1 MVDKNSSNP
10 TEEPKDIRPVRSET
24 ISSRSRKSV
33 GGSSMLFTATLGFI
47 NLAGLVLISFWFFNT
62 SGNQQTAGQGFVER
76 ISTVE
81 EALFQK
87 NIEME
92 ELIDSMDQD
101 LKFMNK
107 EIRKLWDLANKKN
120 RKEIQFNLQ
129 NVNDLKVQVAELL
142 KSINSIGAKQ
152 RARDLEF
159 AKLEKQLSILESKI
173 NDLSPENNDGNLEG
187 RLILQEEAQEAM
199 DVYRVQVNKTL
210 MNLQKQTDRLQIKLE
225 LYHSEQATSQE

>member
-62 SGNQQTAGQGFVER
+62 SGNQQAAGQGFVER

-81 EALFQK
+81 ETLFQK
-87 NIEME
+87 NIEIE
-92 ELIDSMDQD
+92 ELIDSTGQD

-107 EIRKLWDLANKKN
+107 EIRKLWDLTNKKN

>member
-24 ISSRSRKSV
+24 ISLRSGKSI
-33 GGSSMLFTATLGFI
+33 GGSSLLFTATLGFI

-62 SGNQQTAGQGFVER
+62 SDNQQTAGQGFVER

-81 EALFQK
+81 ETLFQK
-87 NIEME
+87 NIEIE
-92 ELIDSMDQD
+92 ELIDSTGQD

-107 EIRKLWDLANKKN
+107 EIRKLWDLTNKKN

-129 NVNDLKVQVAELL
+129 NVNDLKVKMAELL